1 VLVRQAGEADL
12 EAVAGLFDLYRQ
24 FYRKPPDLER
34 ARGYMAERMARRE
47 SVVLVA
53 QSDDGQLT
61 GFCQL
66 YPTYCSLRMARTFVL
81 YDLYVASAAR
91 GQGVGRALMRA
102 AEDYARAAG
111 AVRLELSTARDNKPA
126 QRLYESLGWK
136 RDDEFLVY
144 GRTLTAG
151 EREP

>member
-1 VLVRQAGEADL
+1 VIVRQAGESDL

-34 ARGYMAERMARRE
+34 ARSYVAERVARRE

-53 QSDDGQLT
+53 QSGDGQLT

-81 YDLYVASAAR
+81 YDLYVAPVAR

-102 AEDYARAAG
+102 AEDHARAAG

-136 RDDEFLVY
+136 RDEEFLVY
-144 GRTLTAG
+144 GRTLTAVD
-151 EREP
+151 REP

>member
-1 VLVRQAGEADL
+1 VVVRQAGEADL

-24 FYRKPPDLER
+24 FYRQPSDLER
-34 ARGYMAERMARRE
+34 ARSYISERMTRRD

-53 QSDDGQLT
+53 QSDDGRLT

-66 YPTYCSLRMARTFVL
+66 YPTYCSLRTARTFVL

-91 GQGVGRALMRA
+91 GQGVGRALIRA

-111 AVRLELSTARDNKPA
+111 AVRLELSTARDNTPA

-136 RDDEFLVY
+136 RDEDFFVY
-144 GRTLTAG
+144 GRTLMAE